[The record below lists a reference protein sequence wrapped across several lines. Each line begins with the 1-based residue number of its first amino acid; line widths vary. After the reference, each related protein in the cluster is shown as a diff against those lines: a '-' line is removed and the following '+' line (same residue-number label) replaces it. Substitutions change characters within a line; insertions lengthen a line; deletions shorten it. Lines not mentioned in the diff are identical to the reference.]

1 MSSGTNLKQ
10 MKHVKYIGAIGLL
23 SLSLAMPSCNEEVTN
38 DEIAASMDKLED
50 RIEAL
55 ETLKDNIDNLVTL
68 LNASAN
74 NYLISSVSEDE
85 SGNIAISFANGS
97 NIVLRSVSAG
107 TTPSV
112 GVKAGEDGK
121 LYWTVNGQFIEVDG
135 KKVPAQPV
143 DKVPQF
149 KFENNVWS
157 YSFDGS
163 KWIEVSGGDFSGN
176 NISYTE
182 DDDSYIFTVG
192 SDTDIKVGK
201 YKEFGVTFIS
211 TNVNNGKE
219 FQVGDDDTSITLN
232 YSITGIDD
240 VSSHLAMAIAPSG
253 FTASINKD
261 DRTITV
267 TKFGGAWDDSVLTII
282 VGDGAQQTIVKRVTF
297 VTSTPTD
304 AGGAPTVIEGEGS
317 NTLTLSTDAGMQ
329 QTLTV
334 SSDLGTEEMSVL
346 IPSEAQSWISVNSK
360 SEIKSR
366 TTIQNYKLLLNIAP
380 NYTTIERV
388 AKIRIAAGT
397 NALEFKIKQ
406 PAGTAVTTDVFSYV
420 FEGDESVALRP
431 SLEEYISSFPDLVEG
446 KTKMKFSSNSVVTS
460 GQFGELTQLL
470 RPDAMLDHIKE
481 LDLTSLTNV
490 TSIGWFNKVNLE
502 KIVLPE
508 NIERLSQFSDSKY
521 NEFIVPATV
530 KYIGHEFLSNN
541 PQLQKVVFKGL
552 CGLRAD
558 ESRLSVR
565 SFKNCSRLVTVII
578 EAPLNGSKV
587 PPAGEDLIDYN
598 KCFNGVHPD
607 CTLYVPA
614 ADVDDYKSSDWAK
627 LFPEDKIKSIEYL
640 PTEE

>member
-1 MSSGTNLKQ
+1 

-85 SGNIAISFANGS
+85 FGNITISFANGS
-97 NIVLRSVSAG
+97 NIVFRNGSSG
-107 TTPSV
+107 SIPEV
-112 GVKAGEDGK
+112 GVQADENGN
-121 LYWTVNGQFIEVDG
+121 LCWTVNGNFIKVDG
-135 KKVPAQPV
+135 NKVQAQPV
-143 DKVPQF
+143 NKIPQF
-149 KFENNVWS
+149 KFENNIWK

-163 KWIEVSGGDFSGN
+163 TWIDVPGGDFSKN
-176 NISYTE
+176 NFSYE
-182 DDDSYIFTVG
+182 DKGDYYTFTVG
-192 SDTDIKVGK
+192 NNGTGINVGK
-201 YKEFGVTFIS
+201 YKEFGVVFIS
-211 TNVNNGKE
+211 TNANNGKE

-267 TKFGGAWDDSVLTII
+267 TKSGGAWDDSVLTII

-304 AGGAPTVIEGEGS
+304 AGSAPTVSEGEGS

-420 FEGDESVALRP
+420 FEGDESVVLRP
-431 SLEEYISSFPDLVEG
+431 SLEEYISSFPGLVEG

-481 LDLTSLTNV
+481 LDLTGLTNV

-565 SFKNCSRLVTVII
+565 SFKNCSKLVTVII

-614 ADVDDYKSSDWAK
+614 DDVTAYKNSDWAE
-627 LFPEDKIKSIEYL
+627 LFPGEKIKSIE
-640 PTEE
+640 